1 MELHKAIKNVIE
13 AEGIDAIMEPRL
25 INVLSDYKSFDM
37 VPAAKYILKSVI
49 VEGYV
54 KKLIAIGTWNDES
67 GNLCNQ
73 FVGATGFRMD
83 YVYFVFQSI
92 AFALGYISS
101 ISSIPSNCSVNLN
114 NFTTNIITDRLKLSG
129 DEINKLDKT
138 SKYNYK
144 FTAEKYLNSIVE
156 VKGDSEKD
164 LGLKISVTSSYEIWE
179 AVQVSHDIIFH
190 IDFKGKNS
198 HHSAVRVYLIV
209 YSTTEAILSKQEL
222 YLEKND
228 YGYEA
233 IAGIEDDVFDYVGN
247 IGRIVLYY

>member
-25 INVLSDYKSFDM
+25 INVLSDYRSFDM

-73 FVGATGFRMD
+73 FAGATGFRMD
-83 YVYFVFQSI
+83 YVHFVFQSI

-101 ISSIPSNCSVNLN
+101 ISSIPSNCLINHN
-114 NFTTNIITDRLKLSG
+114 NFTTNIIPDRLNLSG

-144 FTAEKYLNSIVE
+144 FTAEKYLNSVIE

-179 AVQVSHDIIFH
+179 AIQVSHDIIFH

-198 HHSAVRVYLIV
+198 HYSAVRVYLVV

-233 IAGIEDDVFDYVGN
+233 IASIEEDVFDYVGN
-247 IGRIVLYY
+247 IGRIVVYY

>member
-1 MELHKAIKNVIE
+1 M
-13 AEGIDAIMEPRL
+13 R
-25 INVLSDYKSFDM
+25 
-37 VPAAKYILKSVI
+37 
-49 VEGYV
+49 
-54 KKLIAIGTWNDES
+54 
-67 GNLCNQ
+67 
-73 FVGATGFRMD
+73 
-83 YVYFVFQSI
+83 
-92 AFALGYISS
+92 
-101 ISSIPSNCSVNLN
+101 
-114 NFTTNIITDRLKLSG
+114 NFTTNIITDRLNLSG

-138 SKYNYK
+138 SKFNYK

-198 HHSAVRVYLIV
+198 HHSAVRVCLIV
-209 YSTTEAILSKQEL
+209 YSTTESILSKQEL